1 MGAIPKR
8 NDLVSRIER
17 LERLVR
23 DLSSPNVNPTGMLLM
38 ASEESE
44 PGPPALYVKNG
55 VVVDE
60 TEFES

>member
-23 DLSSPNVNPTGMLLM
+23 DLSSPNVNPTGLMLM

-44 PGPPALYVKNG
+44 PKPPALYVKNG
-55 VVVDE
+55 AVVDE
-60 TEFES
+60 TEFQS

>member
-23 DLSSPNVNPTGMLLM
+23 DLSSPNVTQPVPPPL
-38 ASEESE
+38 APEESPSE
-44 PGPPALYVKNG
+44 QAALYVKNG
-55 VVVDE
+55 EVVTE
-60 TEFES
+60 TEFQS